1 MDWHQYIPLMGL
13 AMFMAGVYAFY
24 LYVDF
29 MVRRTERKEREQR
42 AAVTSEPASPTKSAR

>member
-1 MDWHQYIPLMGL
+1 MGWHEYIPLMGL

-29 MVRRTERKEREQR
+29 MVKRTERKEREQR
-42 AAVTSEPASPTKSAR
+42 ATSEPASPPKSVR

>member
-1 MDWHQYIPLMGL
+1 MDWHEYIPLMGL

-29 MVRRTERKEREQR
+29 MVKRTEREERKR
-42 AAVTSEPASPTKSAR
+42 AASTSGPESPTESAR